1 MKIAEEK
8 SLSRKRLLQKIGSY
22 NLEEL
27 QRMSKGVAK
36 SLQNLPVYKQADCIM
51 FYYPLKREVN
61 LLGIIKE
68 ALKQKRV
75 CFPVIDLKEDDLIP
89 YEVKDLVE
97 DFVKGPLE
105 IMQPDRERAREV
117 ALQDIDVVI
126 VPGLAFDREKNRLG
140 RGKGFYD
147 RFFKKMDKK
156 TRKLGVAFDFQLIT
170 YLPTHPPQ
178 DEKVDL
184 VVTESSCV

>member
-1 MKIAEEK
+1 
-8 SLSRKRLLQKIGSY
+8 
-22 NLEEL
+22 
-27 QRMSKGVAK
+27 
-36 SLQNLPVYKQADCIM
+36 M

-61 LLGIIKE
+61 LLGAIRE

-75 CFPVIDLKEDDLIP
+75 CFPVVDLKEGDLIP
-89 YEVKDLVE
+89 YQVKDLVK

-105 IMQPDRERAREV
+105 IMQPDKEKATEV
-117 ALQDIDVVI
+117 ELQDIEVVI

-147 RFFKKMDKK
+147 RFLKRLDKK
-156 TRKLGVAFDFQLIT
+156 TRKLGVGFDFQLIT
-170 YLPTHPPQ
+170 SIPTDPPR

-184 VVTESSCV
+184 VVTESTRV

>member
-1 MKIAEEK
+1 MDK
-8 SLSRKRLLQKIGSY
+8 SLLRKRLLRETGSY

-27 QRMSKGVAK
+27 RQRSENVARNLQGLPLYKG
-36 SLQNLPVYKQADCIM
+36 ADCVM

-61 LLGIIKE
+61 LLGTIRE

-75 CFPVIDLKEDDLIP
+75 CFPVIDLEKGDLIP
-89 YEVKDLVE
+89 YEVKDLAK

-105 IMQPDRERAREV
+105 IMQPDTERAREV
-117 ALQDIDVVI
+117 ELQDIDVVI
-126 VPGLAFDREKNRLG
+126 VPGLAFDRKKNRLG

-147 RFFKKMDKK
+147 RFLRKLDKK
-156 TRKLGVAFDFQLIT
+156 TGRVGVAFDFQLIPSI
-170 YLPTHPPQ
+170 PTHPPR

-184 VVTESSCV
+184 VVTESTRV

>member
-1 MKIAEEK
+1 
-8 SLSRKRLLQKIGSY
+8 
-22 NLEEL
+22 L
-27 QRMSKGVAK
+27 QRRSENVARN
-36 SLQNLPVYKQADCIM
+36 LQNLPLYKQADCVM

-61 LLGIIKE
+61 LLGVIRE

-75 CFPVIDLKEDDLIP
+75 CFPVIDLKEGNLIP
-89 YEVKDLVE
+89 YEVKDLAK
-97 DFVKGPLE
+97 DLVKGPLE

-117 ALQDIDVVI
+117 ELQALDVVI

-147 RFFKKMDKK
+147 RFLKRLDKK
-156 TRKLGVAFDFQLIT
+156 TRIVGVAFDFQLI
-170 YLPTHPPQ
+170 PSIPAHPPR

-184 VVTESSCV
+184 VVTESTCI